1 MKPVLLVVNAGSSSL
16 KFALY
21 ELAGGVEPPV
31 PAWSGELE
39 GIGGRTA
46 FRLRAPDGPE
56 QHEALPAGT
65 GYEAAL
71 AQLLGWLG
79 RTGLQPSAAA
89 HRVVHG
95 GQRFDEPV
103 LVDAEVLAVLHEYVP
118 LAPLHQPRA
127 LAAIETLA
135 RARPGMPQVACF
147 DTSFHHGM
155 PEFETTF
162 ALPAALREQGIRRYG
177 FHGLSYEHAAAELQ
191 RLGGACA
198 REARTVVAHLGS
210 GASLCAMRGT
220 QSVACTMGFTAL
232 DGVPMA
238 RRCGALDPG
247 VVLYLQQQGWDAA
260 QISRTLYEES
270 GLLGLSGLSGDVRDL
285 LPSADP
291 QAQFAIDLFCY
302 RIGRELGAMAATL
315 GGLDVLAFTGGIG
328 EHQPAIRA
336 RIAQHAAWLGVRLDA
351 RANVAD
357 EPLLSA
363 PGSKVAVW
371 RIAADED
378 GVMARHAARLL
389 RGLAA

>member
-1 MKPVLLVVNAGSSSL
+1 
-16 KFALY
+16 
-21 ELAGGVEPPV
+21 
-31 PAWSGELE
+31 
-39 GIGGRTA
+39 
-46 FRLRAPDGPE
+46 
-56 QHEALPAGT
+56 
-65 GYEAAL
+65 
-71 AQLLGWLG
+71 
-79 RTGLQPSAAA
+79 
-89 HRVVHG
+89 
-95 GQRFDEPV
+95 
-103 LVDAEVLAVLHEYVP
+103 
-118 LAPLHQPRA
+118 
-127 LAAIETLA
+127 
-135 RARPGMPQVACF
+135 VACF

-270 GLLGLSGLSGDVRDL
+270 GLLGLSGLSGDVLDL